1 MPTLPDF
8 SIFRDEVQVTTKV
21 KHRANA
27 ILIKNPLEGPI
38 SVEYHQE
45 LVPYTGDTPA
55 ATRTPVGILAYTFD
69 DTVAASS
76 FTINNKVITG
86 AEVAEWLIRDYVARR
101 TAQLNA

>member
-8 SIFRDEVQVTTKV
+8 SIFRDEQQITTKV
-21 KHRANA
+21 KHRAFA

-55 ATRTPVGILAYTFD
+55 ATRQPAGTLGYTFD
-69 DTVAASS
+69 DAVAASS
-76 FTINNKVITG
+76 FVINGKTITG